1 MYTLTHILQHLHQY
15 FKQILLRNFQYY
27 ISKDSISHKML
38 LVCVVSKI
46 IYHNFTH
53 TLNLGYQTLNWL
65 ESIFYEGSQIN
76 GR

>member
-1 MYTLTHILQHLHQY
+1 
-15 FKQILLRNFQYY
+15 
-27 ISKDSISHKML
+27 ML

-46 IYHNFTH
+46 IYRNFTH